1 LTYPVRLVASMGKQ
15 KSKVLAS
22 KAGQLYEMFPDKFST
37 DFEKNKASLR
47 ELEIFTSKTDRNIA
61 AGVITR
67 MIKKKQD

>member
-1 LTYPVRLVASMGKQ
+1 MGKQ

-22 KAGQLYEMFPDKFST
+22 KARQLYEMFPDKFST

-67 MIKKKQD
+67 LIKKKQD